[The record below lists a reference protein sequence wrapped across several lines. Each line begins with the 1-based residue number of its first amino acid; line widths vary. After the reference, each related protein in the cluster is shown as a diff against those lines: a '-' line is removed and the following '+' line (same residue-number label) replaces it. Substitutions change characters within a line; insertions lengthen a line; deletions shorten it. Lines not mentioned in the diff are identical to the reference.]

1 MKIELPELSL
11 VLLVGCSGSGK
22 STFGRKH
29 FKASEVVSSDF
40 CRYIVADDEN
50 DQSATHAAF
59 DILHYIVGKRLEAG
73 RLTVVDATNVQQ
85 EDRQS
90 LLAVAKKHNCLPIA
104 IVFNID
110 ENICQERNNLRPD
123 RNFGPHVIRRQSKSL
138 HRSLRNL
145 KREGFN
151 RVFILDSAEQV
162 DSIEITRTPLWNNR
176 KSDTGPFDIIGDI
189 HGCFDETKELMEK
202 LGYEFSFDETDPLK
216 FNARHPEG
224 RRVVFVGDLVDRGP
238 RTPDVLRLV
247 MNMVASSTALCVA
260 GNHDV
265 KLLRKLL
272 GKNVSMTH
280 GLAESWQQLES
291 HPDEFKQ
298 QASKFLD
305 SLISHYVFD
314 DGKLVVAHAGL
325 KEAFQGRSSG
335 RVREFCLYGE
345 TTGETDEY
353 GLPVRYNWAADYRGK
368 AMVVYG
374 HTPVPSAEWLN
385 NTICLDTGCV
395 FGGSLTALRYP
406 ERELVS
412 VNAKQMY
419 YHPIKP
425 LTHVEPGPHM
435 QSNNEELLSITDV
448 AGKRIIN
455 TRLQRAV
462 TIREENSNAALEIMS
477 RFAVNPR
484 WLVYLPPTM
493 SPCGTSKLPGHLEH
507 PDEALDYYR
516 DMGQSQI
523 ICEEKHMGSRAVVLV
538 CKDEETAEKRFGVK
552 DEGIG
557 ICYTRTGRPFFNDG
571 KLATE
576 FLQRISAA
584 ASEADFW
591 QEFQSDWLLLDCELM
606 PWSMKAQ
613 ELLRKQYASTGSAA
627 MRSLHDVQGLL
638 SKAEARGLP
647 ISTLKDS
654 FAHRLEMVEK
664 YVDAYRRYCWPV
676 QSLKDLKLAPFHL
689 LATEGAAHTD
699 KPHLWHLGALA
710 KLARAEGEEL
720 LIQTNHK
727 IVDLSSSDDRIAA
740 ASWWQSLTASG
751 GEGMVVKP
759 YDFIAS
765 GPKGYLQPAVKCRG
779 SEYLRIIYGPEYDD
793 ERYLQRL
800 RHRGLATKRSLAMRE
815 FALSV
820 EAVERFVH
828 REPLYRVHECT
839 FGLLALESEPVD
851 PRL

>member
-1 MKIELPELSL
+1 MKIELPELCL

-22 STFGRKH
+22 STFGKRH

-40 CRYIVADDEN
+40 CRFLVADDEN
-50 DQSATHAAF
+50 DQSASRPAF
-59 DILHYIVGKRLEAG
+59 EVLHFIVGQRLAAG

-90 LLAVAKKHNCLPIA
+90 LMAVAKQHNCLPIA
-104 IVFNID
+104 IVFNIN
-110 ENICQERNNLRPD
+110 ERICEERNAVRPD
-123 RNFGPHVIRRQSKSL
+123 RNFGAHVIHRQSKAL

-151 RVFILDSAEQV
+151 RTYILGSIEEV
-162 DSIEITRTPLWNNR
+162 DSVEITRAPLWNNR
-176 KSDTGPFDIIGDI
+176 KTDTGPFDIIGDI
-189 HGCFDETKELMEK
+189 HGCFDETRELLEK
-202 LGYEFSFDETDPLK
+202 LGYEFIVDEADPLK

-238 RTPDVLRLV
+238 ATPDVLRLV
-247 MNMVASSTALCVA
+247 MNMVANSGAQCVA

-280 GLAESWQQLES
+280 GLAESWQQFES
-291 HPDEFKQ
+291 ESEEFKQ
-298 QASKFLD
+298 QVKKFLD

-314 DGKLVVAHAGL
+314 EGKLVVAHAGL
-325 KEAFQGRSSG
+325 KEAYQGRSSG

-395 FGGSLTALRYP
+395 FGGALTALRYP

-412 VNAKQMY
+412 VSAKQMY

-425 LTHVEPGPHM
+425 LTHIEPGPHL
-435 QSNNEELLSITDV
+435 QAGNDEILSITDV
-448 AGKRIIN
+448 AGKRLIN
-455 TRLQRAV
+455 TRLQRAL

-493 SPCGTSKLPGHLEH
+493 SPCGTSRLPGYLEH
-507 PDEALDYYR
+507 PDEALDYFIQ
-516 DMGQSQI
+516 MGQSQI
-523 ICEEKHMGSRAVVLV
+523 ICEEKHMGSRAIVLV
-538 CKDEETAEKRFGVK
+538 CKDEAAAAQRFGVK

-557 ICYTRTGRPFFNDG
+557 ICYTRTGRPFFNDSA
-571 KLATE
+571 LAAK
-576 FLQRISAA
+576 FLGRIRDAA
-584 ASEADFW
+584 TDADFW
-591 QEFQSDWLLLDCELM
+591 QEFQTDWLLLDCELM

-613 ELLRKQYASTGSAA
+613 ELLRKQYASTGAA
-627 MRSLHDVQGLL
+627 ATRSMQELKGLME
-638 SKAEARGLP
+638 KAEARGLQV
-647 ISTLKDS
+647 SELRQS
-654 FAHRLEMVEK
+654 FKNRMQMVEK
-664 YVDAYRRYCWPV
+664 YVEAYRRYCWPV
-676 QSLKDLKLAPFHL
+676 QSLRDLKLAPFHL

-710 KLARAEGEEL
+710 KLARAEGEEVL
-720 LIQTNHK
+720 MQTNFK
-727 IVDLSSSDDRIAA
+727 MVDLGSSDERIAA
-740 ASWWQSLTASG
+740 VSWWESLTAGG

-759 YDFIAS
+759 YDFVAQ
-765 GPKGYLQPAVKCRG
+765 GPKGFLQPAVKCRG

-800 RHRGLATKRSLAMRE
+800 RQRGLSVKRSLAMRE

-820 EAVERFVH
+820 EAIERFVRH
-828 REPLYRVHECT
+828 EPLYRVHECT